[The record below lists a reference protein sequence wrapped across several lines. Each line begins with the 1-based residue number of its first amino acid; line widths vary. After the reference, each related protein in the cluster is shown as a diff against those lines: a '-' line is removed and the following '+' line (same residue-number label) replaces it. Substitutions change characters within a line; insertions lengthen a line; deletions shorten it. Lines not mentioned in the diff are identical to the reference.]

1 MKIIIVDRPIK
12 QLTGNL
18 GRETH
23 RTNTLECFWITIG
36 KDIGLRVAENFKCHS
51 TVVVLKRWYVIVSY
65 CQFCFSVDLISA
77 RLYKN
82 NGVLWYE
89 RWLFNEGLKIV
100 HKWYFL
106 PIIINGRWLCYIV
119 WHLSKNAYRIIYFVV
134 DIFNLLRRKSWVI

>member
-1 MKIIIVDRPIK
+1 MKIIIVDGPIK

-23 RTNTLECFWITIG
+23 RTNTLECFWITIW
-36 KDIGLRVAENFKCHS
+36 KDIGLRVAENFKCYS

-82 NGVLWYE
+82 NRVLWYE

-100 HKWYFL
+100 HK
-106 PIIINGRWLCYIV
+106 NGIFYPLLSMGDGCVTSFDTFQRMRTELYILWL
-119 WHLSKNAYRIIYFVV
+119 IY
-134 DIFNLLRRKSWVI
+134 STC